1 MTNFSKSWC
10 RKCICA
16 GNFLEFINCASG
28 WTELGMCGWRCHR
41 EKEKAGD
48 LHFSFPPSPLPILPF
63 PVYPLYGST
72 KKTFTGKRLKKGNE
86 IKFIFCRNIFLSG
99 SMPPN
104 SHSIFEEGAVFK
116 SFKIVNGGVFQEEG
130 KVVTLNWF
138 FHTSTIFLLTRNH
151 WCFLMCA
158 QYVWLKLLV
167 LPTQFANCRRIF
179 WS

>member
-16 GNFLEFINCASG
+16 GNFLEFIKCASG

-86 IKFIFCRNIFLSG
+86 IEFIFCRNIFLSG

-138 FHTSTIFLLTRNH
+138 FSYEHHFSTGKKS
-151 WCFLMCA
+151 LMLFDVCTIR
-158 QYVWLKLLV
+158 LV
-167 LPTQFANCRRIF
+167 EAIGSAYSIC
-179 WS
+179 